1 MGAMPKSLYLD
12 GSSEASALPGRT
24 MQGADAEAQR
34 ASRDAIMKI
43 RLFPDLTV
51 ALRGALGYGPHVD
64 MLQHFCY
71 WMHPRHPKMQNR
83 WTLYKTYA
91 EWREEC
97 GLARKQIDKGRTKL
111 RELGLVTE
119 KKGPHGR
126 LHYRV
131 DWVALA
137 EVLSLSSVGE
147 QTDEL
152 NDWFDDFDLIDDE
165 DSLSPVGEQGSLSPI
180 GGQPNTGEY
189 ADDYLSEN
197 STLQVAAEPAFA
209 EPAAPQIDKE
219 INQDKEGS
227 APLGDDQRHSENGHT
242 PSETT
247 AVKDE
252 VEQVVAPPKPGDDT
266 LYQVRL
272 NSLAHHAA
280 FGHQW

>member
-1 MGAMPKSLYLD
+1 
-12 GSSEASALPGRT
+12 
-24 MQGADAEAQR
+24 
-34 ASRDAIMKI
+34 
-43 RLFPDLTV
+43 
-51 ALRGALGYGPHVD
+51 

-131 DWVALA
+131 DWEALA
-137 EVLSLSSVGE
+137 EVLSLSPTGE

-165 DSLSPVGEQGSLSPI
+165 DSLSPIGEQGSLSPI
-180 GGQPNTGEY
+180 GGQPNTGE
-189 ADDYLSEN
+189 AQEI
-197 STLQVAAEPAFA
+197 TLRKYSLQRER
-209 EPAAPQIDKE
+209 Q
-219 INQDKEGS
+219 N
-227 APLGDDQRHSENGHT
+227 PLLRNL
-242 PSETT
+242 
-247 AVKDE
+247 AL
-252 VEQVVAPPKPGDDT
+252 PK
-266 LYQVRL
+266 
-272 NSLAHHAA
+272 
-280 FGHQW
+280 

>member
-1 MGAMPKSLYLD
+1 MAFACLRMEVREPESSTNPGPMVSKPPTALKGVSVMNSVTADSLERN
-12 GSSEASALPGRT
+12 GF
-24 MQGADAEAQR
+24 DAEAQR
-34 ASRDAIMKI
+34 VARDAIMEI
-43 RLFPDLTV
+43 PLFPDLTV

-111 RELGLVTE
+111 CELGLVTE

-137 EVLSLSSVGE
+137 EVLSLSPVGE

-152 NDWFDDFDLIDDE
+152 NDWFDDF
-165 DSLSPVGEQGSLSPI
+165 
-180 GGQPNTGEY
+180 
-189 ADDYLSEN
+189 
-197 STLQVAAEPAFA
+197 
-209 EPAAPQIDKE
+209 
-219 INQDKEGS
+219 
-227 APLGDDQRHSENGHT
+227 
-242 PSETT
+242 
-247 AVKDE
+247 
-252 VEQVVAPPKPGDDT
+252 
-266 LYQVRL
+266 
-272 NSLAHHAA
+272 
-280 FGHQW
+280 

>member
-1 MGAMPKSLYLD
+1 
-12 GSSEASALPGRT
+12 
-24 MQGADAEAQR
+24 
-34 ASRDAIMKI
+34 
-43 RLFPDLTV
+43 
-51 ALRGALGYGPHVD
+51 

-111 RELGLVTE
+111 RELGLVSE

-126 LHYRV
+126 LHYRL

-137 EVLSLSSVGE
+137 EVLSLSPVGE
-147 QTDEL
+147 QGQ
-152 NDWFDDFDLIDDE
+152 NA
-165 DSLSPVGEQGSLSPI
+165 PQGEQGSLSPI

-266 LYQVRL
+266 LLDDVREILEPDSGRWWSAKFIADRRKDYAPGAVVTIML
-272 NSLAHHAA
+272 NSVEDIEEPVAITEADKTELLDAVRYVMWEAEEEVS
-280 FGHQW
+280 